1 MNINGEEHLAAVERS
16 VSILERD
23 GQPAGAVTLSR
34 SFDTTLEDLWQAVT
48 DPGRIPRWS
57 LPVSGELRLGGR
69 YQLEG
74 NAGGVITVCEPLSH
88 FSLTWEF
95 GGDTSWV
102 DFHVSQDADGGA
114 RLAVTHTAHLSEH
127 WDTYGPGAVG
137 VGWETALMG
146 LALHIARPDEPMPDE
161 MEFVTSAVGRAFIA
175 GSSDR
180 WGQQSAAAGTPLD
193 VATAAAKRT
202 TAFYTGEPEESP

>member
-127 WDTYGPGAVG
+127 WDTTDPVPVG
-137 VGWETALMG
+137 SAGRPSWE
-146 LALHIARPDEPMPDE
+146 H
-161 MEFVTSAVGRAFIA
+161 
-175 GSSDR
+175 
-180 WGQQSAAAGTPLD
+180 
-193 VATAAAKRT
+193 
-202 TAFYTGEPEESP
+202 YT